1 MDKNYDWETRI
12 IWTDE
17 LATGN
22 EKIDEQHKK
31 ILNITNVFIDTCLKG
46 EGKKVLGEMLDFLID
61 YTVEHFTYE
70 EKLMTEYNYPEYKK
84 HKKLHDNFKITV
96 IELKKQFDESGASD
110 ELNKNLSITVIK
122 WLIGHIKFE
131 DFKIARYIRKIN
143 QDKKGEI

>member
-61 YTVEHFTYE
+61 YTVEHFAYE

>member
-1 MDKNYDWETRI
+1 MDNNYDWETRI

-46 EGKKVLGEMLDFLID
+46 EGKKVLGEMLDFLIE
-61 YTVEHFTYE
+61 YTVEHFEYE
-70 EKLMTEYNYPEYKK
+70 EKLMAEYDYPEYKK

-96 IELKKQFDESGASD
+96 IELKKEFDNSGASD

-131 DFKIARYIRKIN
+131 DFKISRYIRKLN
-143 QDKKGEI
+143 QDKSNNQ